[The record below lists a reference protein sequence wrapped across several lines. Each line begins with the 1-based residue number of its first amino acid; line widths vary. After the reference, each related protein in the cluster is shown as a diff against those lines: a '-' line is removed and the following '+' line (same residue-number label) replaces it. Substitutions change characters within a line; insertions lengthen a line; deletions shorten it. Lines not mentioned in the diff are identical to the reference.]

1 MNFIQRG
8 IRSVIRKPVKSILL
22 LLVVVVISS
31 FYMSGMASQS
41 ASINTQDSTRQ
52 AVGATFRLE
61 LSEANRHTRLEEAAE
76 HLGDK
81 TEGSYNGVHFFQT
94 ENGMS
99 GVSTDNSFETIIAE
113 DAEKIAET
121 EGIEEYNLT
130 TVATVVN
137 PVNFKRIED
146 PDMDQSQDYGG
157 VNLVGNRIMEM
168 DMNVSDGKIKI
179 IDGRMTTKDNK
190 DVCVI
195 SKELAELNVLSIGDE
210 LQFNQWDDKENS
222 KIYSAKIVGIY
233 EIEQSMTPVM
243 SGDTYRPENT
253 IFTDLD
259 FPEKPSGEEG
269 NPLYQYAI
277 FKVADVDKYDEVK
290 AEIEKVDIDWE
301 RYDLI
306 DNNGNIKNMAE
317 NFNDMEQMS
326 RILLAIVSAAS
337 FIILCL
343 IFLFWMK
350 NRTQEIGILLALGEL
365 KRKIWGQFLWEAFLI
380 GIIGLL
386 FSFLIAPALSQ
397 ATASYLAQQTQE
409 QAQEQTEANQGMVS
423 ADGYTAPDME
433 IQDVEIHITPSMFAK
448 DSAAIGILL
457 VVSVSIAGITIM
469 RKKPKE
475 ILSEMS

>member
-1 MNFIQRG
+1 MNFMQRG
-8 IRSVIRKPVKSILL
+8 IRSVIRKPVKSFLL

-31 FYMSGMASQS
+31 FYMAGLASQS

-61 LSEANRHTRLEEAAE
+61 LNEATRHTRLEEASE
-76 HLGDK
+76 KLGDK
-81 TEGSYNGVHFFQT
+81 TEGSYDGVHFFQT

-121 EGIEEYNLT
+121 KGIEDYNLT

-146 PDMDQSQDYGG
+146 PDMDQSQDFGG

-168 DMNVSDGKIKI
+168 DMNVSGGKIKI
-179 IDGRMTTKDNK
+179 IDGRMTTKDDKN
-190 DVCVI
+190 VCVI
-195 SKELAELNVLSIGDE
+195 SKELAELNDLNIGDE

-233 EIEQSMTPVM
+233 EIVQPMTPVM

-290 AEIEKVDIDWE
+290 AEIEKTDINWE

-326 RILLAIVSAAS
+326 RILLIIVSAAS

-386 FSFLIAPALSQ
+386 LSFLIAPALSQ

-409 QAQEQTEANQGMVS
+409 QAQEQTDANQGMVS
-423 ADGYTAPDME
+423 ADGYTAPDLE
-433 IQDVEIHITPSMFAK
+433 IQNVEINISPGLFAR

-457 VVSVSIAGITIM
+457 VVSVSFAGITIM

>member
-179 IDGRMTTKDNK
+179 IDGRMTTKDDK

-195 SKELAELNVLSIGDE
+195 SKELAELNDLSIGDE

-222 KIYSAKIVGIY
+222 EIYSAKIVGIY

-448 DSAAIGILL
+448 NSAAIGILL

>member
-137 PVNFKRIED
+137 SVNFKRIED

-179 IDGRMTTKDNK
+179 IDGRMTTKDDK

-195 SKELAELNVLSIGDE
+195 SKELAELNDLSIGDE

-222 KIYSAKIVGIY
+222 EIYSAKIVGIY

>member
-61 LSEANRHTRLEEAAE
+61 LNEANRHTRLEEAAE
-76 HLGDK
+76 HLRDK
-81 TEGSYNGVHFFQT
+81 IEGNYNGVHFFQT

-146 PDMDQSQDYGG
+146 PDMDQSQDYRG

-168 DMNVSDGKIKI
+168 DMNVSGGKIKI
-179 IDGRMTTKDNK
+179 IDGRMTTKDDK

-195 SKELAELNVLSIGDE
+195 SKELAELNDLSIGDE

-222 KIYSAKIVGIY
+222 KTYSAKIVGIY

-253 IFTDLD
+253 IFTDLN

-409 QAQEQTEANQGMVS
+409 QAQEQTEADEGMVS
-423 ADGYTAPDME
+423 ADGYIAPDLE
-433 IQDVEIHITPSMFAK
+433 IQDVEINISPSMFAK

-457 VVSVSIAGITIM
+457 VMSVSIAGITIM

>member
-8 IRSVIRKPVKSILL
+8 IRSVIREPVKSILL

-31 FYMSGMASQS
+31 FYMAGMASQS

-61 LSEANRHTRLEEAAE
+61 LNEANRHTRLEEAAE
-76 HLGDK
+76 HLRDK
-81 TEGSYNGVHFFQT
+81 IEGSYNGVHFFQT

-168 DMNVSDGKIKI
+168 DMNVSGGKIKI
-179 IDGRMTTKDNK
+179 IDGRMTTKDDK
-190 DVCVI
+190 DAYVI
-195 SKELAELNVLSIGDE
+195 SKELAELNDFSIGDE

-233 EIEQSMTPVM
+233 EIVQSMTPVM

-326 RILLAIVSAAS
+326 RILLAVVSAAS

-423 ADGYTAPDME
+423 ADGYTAPDLE
-433 IQDVEIHITPSMFAK
+433 IQDVKINISPSMFAK

-457 VVSVSIAGITIM
+457 AVSVSIAGITIM

>member
-179 IDGRMTTKDNK
+179 IDGRMTTKDDK

-195 SKELAELNVLSIGDE
+195 SKELAELNDLSIGDE

-222 KIYSAKIVGIY
+222 EIYSAKIVGIY

>member
-168 DMNVSDGKIKI
+168 DMDVSDGKIKI
-179 IDGRMTTKDNK
+179 IDGRMTTKDDK

-195 SKELAELNVLSIGDE
+195 SKELAELNDLSIGDE

-222 KIYSAKIVGIY
+222 ETYSAKIVGIY

-457 VVSVSIAGITIM
+457 VMSVSIAGITIM

>member
-1 MNFIQRG
+1 MNFIRRG
-8 IRSVIRKPVKSILL
+8 NRSVMRKPIKSILL
-22 LLVVVVISS
+22 LLVVAVISS
-31 FYMSGMASQS
+31 FYAAGMVCQS
-41 ASINTQDSTRQ
+41 ASIHTQDSTRQ

-61 LSEANRHTRLEEAAE
+61 LNEANRHTRLEEAAE
-76 HLGDK
+76 QLGDK
-81 TEGSYNGVHFFQT
+81 VEGSYNGVYFYQT
-94 ENGMS
+94 EGGMS
-99 GVSTDNSFETIIAE
+99 GVSTDNSFETILPE

-121 EGIEEYNLT
+121 EGIEVYNLT

-146 PDMDQSQDYGG
+146 PDTDQSQDFGG

-168 DMNVSDGKIKI
+168 DMDVSSGKIEI
-179 IDGRMTTKDNK
+179 IDGRMTAKYDK

-195 SKELAELNVLSIGDE
+195 SKKLAELNNLKVGDK

-222 KIYSAKIVGIY
+222 EVYSAEIIGIY
-233 EIEQSMTPVM
+233 EIVQSVTPVM

-259 FPEKPSGEEG
+259 FPEKSSGEEG

-277 FKVADVDKYDEVK
+277 FKVEDVDKYDSVK
-290 AEIEKVDIDWE
+290 AAIEKVDIDWA

-317 NFNDMEQMS
+317 NFNDMEKIS
-326 RILLAIVSAAS
+326 RVLLAVVSIAG

-350 NRTQEIGILLALGEL
+350 NRTQEIGVLLALGEC
-365 KRKIWGQFLWEAFLI
+365 KKKILGQFMWEAVVI
-380 GIIGLL
+380 GTVGLL
-386 FSFLIAPALSQ
+386 FSFVTLPGVSQ
-397 ATASYLAQQTQE
+397 ITASYLAQQTQE
-409 QAQEQTEANQGMVS
+409 QVQGQNSADESMVS
-423 ADGYTAPDME
+423 ADGYIAPNME
-433 IQDVEIHITPSMFAK
+433 IQDVETSITPNMMVK
-448 DSAAIGILL
+448 DSVAIVILL
-457 VVSVSIAGITIM
+457 VVSISVSGITIM

>member
-1 MNFIQRG
+1 MNFFKLAE
-8 IRSVIRKPVKSILL
+8 RSVLRKPVKSILL

-179 IDGRMTTKDNK
+179 IDGRMTTKVDK

-195 SKELAELNVLSIGDE
+195 SKELAELNDLSIGDE

-222 KIYSAKIVGIY
+222 EIYSAKIVGIY

-433 IQDVEIHITPSMFAK
+433 IQYVEIHITPSMFAK
-448 DSAAIGILL
+448 DSVAIGILL
-457 VVSVSIAGITIM
+457 AVSVSIAGITIM